1 MKALD
6 AFLPEYEF
14 SEVHRVRVDAPP
26 ERVDA
31 AVREIVAEDLAV
43 VRVLTWLRGLGS
55 VPRSRRR
62 LVDLGTR
69 LEDAPGEGL
78 VLRFEGDF
86 WRLRGSRRGDS
97 CTAVLDFRVANGEL
111 TSETRVH
118 VADPVAR
125 RKFAR
130 YWRAIRPFS
139 GLIRIVFLREA
150 KRRAE
155 AAT

>member
-14 SEVHRVRVDAPP
+14 SERHRIRIDAPP

-31 AVREIVAEDLAV
+31 VVREIVAEDLAA
-43 VRVLTWLRGLGS
+43 VRVLTWLRALGR
-55 VPRSRRR
+55 PRRSRRP
-62 LVDLGTR
+62 LVEIGTR

-78 VLRFEGDF
+78 VLGLEGDF
-86 WRLRGSRRGDS
+86 WRLRGSRSGSS
-97 CTAVLDFRVANGEL
+97 CTAVLDFRVANGQL
-111 TSETRVH
+111 TTETRVH
-118 VADPVAR
+118 VADPAAR

-130 YWRAIRPFS
+130 YWRVIRPFS

-155 AAT
+155 AGA